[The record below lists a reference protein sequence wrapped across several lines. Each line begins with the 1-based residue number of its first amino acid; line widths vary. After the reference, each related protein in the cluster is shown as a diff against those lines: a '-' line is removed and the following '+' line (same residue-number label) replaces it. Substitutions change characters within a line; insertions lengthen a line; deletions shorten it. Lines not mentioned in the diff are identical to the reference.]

1 MGWVQLTCIAAAGPA
16 SSFLVISDPEAA
28 KHVLRASD
36 NPNNPIYNKGLVAE
50 VSQTCSREEHCQ
62 SAYKTLS
69 IYGLHAWI
77 MVPCISCCRRF
88 DPACCDATPALST

>member
-1 MGWVQLTCIAAAGPA
+1 MAAAGPA

-50 VSQTCSREEHCQ
+50 VGQ
-62 SAYKTLS
+62 
-69 IYGLHAWI
+69 
-77 MVPCISCCRRF
+77 
-88 DPACCDATPALST
+88 ACFL